1 MLLERTWRWSG
12 KKDTV
17 CLSFL
22 KQMGVEGVV
31 TSLHHLKP
39 GVTWP
44 IDEIKEVRDEIERE
58 GLRWSVVESLPVSE
72 DIKLG
77 NEKRA
82 AHIENYKQ
90 SIVSLA
96 ECGVTTICY
105 NFMPVLDWVRTN
117 LAYIDTDGTETMLYD
132 HTTFAVFDLFLLK
145 REDAADDYP
154 DSIRQAAQMQ
164 FDSMSERERERLAH
178 TLVIVTQGFINSAV
192 EESGD
197 YMERFRRSLEQ
208 YRGMD
213 AATYRENLRYF
224 LDEVVPVA
232 EEQGVRLCIHPDDPP
247 FPVLGLPRIASTLD
261 DFQWIFSRNDSLA
274 NGLALCTGSL
284 AARRDNDLV
293 RFVEAFG
300 ERIHFAHLRNLR
312 HLDDNRFYESG
323 HLDGDI
329 DICRVVEALLKEQNR
344 RVAEGRNDAR
354 IPFRPDHGKKM
365 MDDFQRKANPGYPLA
380 GRLKGLSEIHG
391 VQTAI
396 NRMLGKR
403 EP

>member
-1 MLLERTWRWSG
+1 
-12 KKDTV
+12 
-17 CLSFL
+17 
-22 KQMGVEGVV
+22 
-31 TSLHHLKP
+31 
-39 GVTWP
+39 
-44 IDEIKEVRDEIERE
+44 
-58 GLRWSVVESLPVSE
+58 
-72 DIKLG
+72 
-77 NEKRA
+77 
-82 AHIENYKQ
+82 
-90 SIVSLA
+90 
-96 ECGVTTICY
+96 
-105 NFMPVLDWVRTN
+105 MPVLDWVRTN

-213 AATYRENLRYF
+213 AATYRKTCVTFWMKWYRLRKNRVF
-224 LDEVVPVA
+224 A
-232 EEQGVRLCIHPDDPP
+232 SHPMTP
-247 FPVLGLPRIASTLD
+247 FGIGLPRIASTLD

>member
-1 MLLERTWRWSG
+1 M
-12 KKDTV
+12 

-31 TSLHHLKP
+31 TSLYHLKP
-39 GVTWP
+39 GVTWS
-44 IDEIKEVRDEIERE
+44 IDDIKVVKNEIERE

-77 NEKRA
+77 NEKSA

-90 SIVSLA
+90 SIVNLA

-105 NFMPVLDWVRTN
+105 NFMPVLDWVRTD
-117 LAYIDTDGTETMLYD
+117 LAYMDSDGTETMLYD
-132 HTTFAVFDLFLLK
+132 HATFAVFDLFLLK
-145 REDAADDYP
+145 RKNAKGDYP
-154 DSIRQAAQMQ
+154 DSIREEAQAL
-164 FDSMSERERERLAH
+164 FDSMNEREREGLAH
-178 TLVIVTQGFINSAV
+178 TIIIVTQGFVNSAV

-197 YMERFRRSLEQ
+197 YMERFRRSLEP

-213 AATYRENLRYF
+213 AAAYRENLCYF

-274 NGLALCTGSL
+274 NGLTLCTGSL
-284 AARRDNDLV
+284 AARRDNDAL

-312 HLDDNRFYESG
+312 HLDENRFYESG

-329 DICRVVEALLKEQNR
+329 DICRVVEALLKEQYR
-344 RVAEGRNDAR
+344 RLAEGRGDAR
-354 IPFRPDHGKKM
+354 ISFRPDHGKKM
-365 MDDFQRKANPGYPLA
+365 ADDFQRKANPGYPLV

-391 VQTAI
+391 LQMAI

-403 EP
+403 ES

>member
-1 MLLERTWRWSG
+1 MR
-12 KKDTV
+12 
-17 CLSFL
+17 LSFL

-31 TSLHHLKP
+31 TSLHHKKP

-44 IDEIKEVRDEIERE
+44 IDEIKAVRDEIERK

-77 NEKRA
+77 NEKCTT
-82 AHIENYKQ
+82 HIENYKQ
-90 SIVSLA
+90 SIVNLA

-105 NFMPVLDWVRTN
+105 NFMPVLDWVRTD
-117 LAYIDTDGTETMLYD
+117 LAYMDADGTETMLYD
-132 HTTFAVFDLFLLK
+132 HTTFALFDLFLLE
-145 REDAADDYP
+145 REDAAGDYH
-154 DSIRQAAQMQ
+154 DSTREAARVL
-164 FDSMSERERERLAH
+164 FDSMSEWEREQLAH

-208 YRGMD
+208 YKGMD
-213 AATYRENLRYF
+213 AATYRENLCYF

-232 EEQGVRLCIHPDDPP
+232 EEQGVRLSIHPDDPP

-274 NGLALCTGSL
+274 NGLTLCTGSL
-284 AARRDNDLV
+284 AASRDNDVV

-300 ERIHFAHLRNLR
+300 KRIHFAHLRNLR

-329 DICRVVEALLKEQNR
+329 DICRVVEALLKEQYR

-365 MDDFQRKANPGYPLA
+365 ADDFQRKANPGYPLA
-380 GRLKGLSEIHG
+380 GRLRGLSEIHG

-396 NRMLGKR
+396 NYMLEKR

>member
-1 MLLERTWRWSG
+1 M
-12 KKDTV
+12 

-31 TSLHHLKP
+31 TSLYHLKP
-39 GVTWP
+39 GVTWS
-44 IDEIKEVRDEIERE
+44 IDDIKVVRNEIERE

-77 NEKRA
+77 NEKCA

-90 SIVSLA
+90 SIVNLA

-105 NFMPVLDWVRTN
+105 NFMPVLDWVRTD
-117 LAYIDTDGTETMLYD
+117 LAHTDSDGTETMLYD
-132 HTTFAVFDLFLLK
+132 HATFAVFDLFLLRRK
-145 REDAADDYP
+145 NAKGDYP
-154 DSIRQAAQMQ
+154 DSIREEAQAL
-164 FDSMSERERERLAH
+164 FDSMNERERERLAH
-178 TLVIVTQGFINSAV
+178 TIVIVTQGFINSTV

-197 YMERFRRSLEQ
+197 YMERFRCSLES
-208 YRGMD
+208 YKEMN
-213 AATYRENLRYF
+213 AAAYRENLCYF

-274 NGLALCTGSL
+274 NGLTLCTGSL
-284 AARRDNDLV
+284 AARRGNDVL

-300 ERIHFAHLRNLR
+300 ERIYFAHLRNLR
-312 HLDDNRFYESG
+312 HLDENSFYESG
-323 HLDGDI
+323 HLDGDM
-329 DICRVVEALLKEQNR
+329 DIFSVVEALLNEQYR
-344 RVAEGRNDAR
+344 RVAEGRKDAR
-354 IPFRPDHGKKM
+354 IPFRPDHGKRM
-365 MDDFQRKANPGYPLA
+365 VDDFQRKANPGYPLA
-380 GRLKGLSEIHG
+380 GRLRGLSEIHG
-391 VQTAI
+391 LQTAI

-403 EP
+403 ES